1 MFKTVSDLLPDR
13 LHRLRIRRPVEAS
26 AVCRAA
32 DAALAK
38 AFDHGVPMRAV
49 SFKNGT
55 VNVAVIS
62 PAWSHEVA
70 AAADE
75 VVELAN
81 AALGRK
87 AVVRLKA
94 RVAPGLARGEDQ
106 VT

>member
-1 MFKTVSDLLPDR
+1 MRKVSDLLPDR
-13 LHRLRIRRPVEAS
+13 LNRLRIRKPVEAS
-26 AVCRAA
+26 AVCRAC
-32 DAALAK
+32 DAALGK

-62 PAWSHEVA
+62 PAWSHELT

-75 VVELAN
+75 VVDHTNTELGKKTVTK
-81 AALGRK
+81 LR
-87 AVVRLKA
+87 A

-106 VT
+106 IT